1 MSYFKESTEKRKTS
15 FLKESVENAD
25 LNKAILNKTLTTQE
39 YCKIRF
45 CSSFKNMLKRNLKQK
60 LALSVKS
67 FCFLFNDVYYKQI
80 DGVAMGSPVGPLLA
94 NLLLVCYEY
103 KLLENCP
110 LRFQSKYYRRYVDG
124 IFLMF

>member
-1 MSYFKESTEKRKTS
+1 
-15 FLKESVENAD
+15 
-25 LNKAILNKTLTTQE
+25 
-39 YCKIRF
+39 
-45 CSSFKNMLKRNLKQK
+45 MLKRNLKQK
-60 LALSVKS
+60 LTLSVKS

-110 LRFQSKYYRRYVDG
+110 LRFRSKYYRRYVDG